1 MDILQEEET
10 PREILYKV
18 GNFEISLTSD
28 HSLPRNQVA
37 HQLYDVFPRFL
48 ASALG
53 VGSSFVQIGANVGD
67 TVALMYSHNPSL
79 RSLCIEADEEFFLLL
94 KKNLVQ
100 IQSSIGCEY
109 KAVHKLIASKLVF
122 SSLEGD
128 SGTKKAILANEN
140 EVLLPT
146 MTLDD
151 VIIDSGEKTIDLI
164 MVDTDGYDFDVI
176 ESGWNSIK
184 TNEPLIY
191 FEVTT
196 NSVDNIQSYLDTIEK
211 LEELGYKDWTIF
223 DNFGNL
229 MCKLGKKE
237 LINQLADYS
246 LWQNLGVGSR
256 TIYYIDILC
265 STPKRRNVHEQAL
278 SDYLAFLKTV
288 VKRAI

>member
-1 MDILQEEET
+1 
-10 PREILYKV
+10 
-18 GNFEISLTSD
+18 
-28 HSLPRNQVA
+28 
-37 HQLYDVFPRFL
+37 
-48 ASALG
+48 
-53 VGSSFVQIGANVGD
+53 
-67 TVALMYSHNPSL
+67 
-79 RSLCIEADEEFFLLL
+79 
-94 KKNLVQ
+94 
-100 IQSSIGCEY
+100 
-109 KAVHKLIASKLVF
+109 LIASKLVF